1 MEKFCRRPALAT
13 AVVRVRVILGE
24 ISFCVRILLALAL
37 VTVIV
42 PIAAV
47 MILLGG
53 IKLDEDD
60 DGRDS

>member
-1 MEKFCRRPALAT
+1 M
-13 AVVRVRVILGE
+13 GE

-42 PIAAV
+42 PVAAV